1 MRALE
6 KYPLRRR
13 AARPPITSLTATVPP
28 IGYRLIQRLPF
39 SANVAAAPSRCYP
52 IHMSEYPKGR
62 TALGDLIAAELDKDP
77 DNPLNRAKRA
87 AEEARLRE
95 APSDYPKGRTA
106 LGDMIA
112 AELAQNP
119 NSPRNRAKRA
129 GSSGQTTA

>member
-1 MRALE
+1 
-6 KYPLRRR
+6 
-13 AARPPITSLTATVPP
+13 
-28 IGYRLIQRLPF
+28 
-39 SANVAAAPSRCYP
+39 
-52 IHMSEYPKGR
+52 MSEYPKGR
-62 TALGDLIAAELDKDP
+62 TGLGDQIATELAQ
-77 DNPLNRAKRA
+77 NPNSPRNRAKRA

-129 GSSGQTTA
+129 GSSGQTSA

>member
-1 MRALE
+1 
-6 KYPLRRR
+6 
-13 AARPPITSLTATVPP
+13 
-28 IGYRLIQRLPF
+28 
-39 SANVAAAPSRCYP
+39 
-52 IHMSEYPKGR
+52 MSEYPTGR
-62 TALGDLIAAELDKDP
+62 TGLGDDLAAWLAQDP
-77 DNPLNRAKRA
+77 ASPLNRAKRA
-87 AEEARLRE
+87 AEKARLRE